1 MQHLRKN
8 FILSGWVCL
17 ILGTGVFFSEAN
29 DSLLIIGTTM
39 SLSGIVLILI
49 GINSNEQ
56 GLNPK
61 EVADWKP
68 SKNDL
73 EEGENSSFENKR
85 IKFRIDT
92 TLDEP
97 IKTSILCGN
106 CSELT
111 IVNNT
116 KPNSFRCPKCKFELW
131 DEEE

>member
-131 DEEE
+131 NEEE

>member
-1 MQHLRKN
+1 MFKN
-8 FILSGWVCL
+8 PES
-17 ILGTGVFFSEAN
+17 
-29 DSLLIIGTTM
+29 
-39 SLSGIVLILI
+39 
-49 GINSNEQ
+49 
-56 GLNPK
+56 
-61 EVADWKP
+61 DWKP

>member
-29 DSLLIIGTTM
+29 ESLLIIGTTM

-73 EEGENSSFENKR
+73 EDGENSSFENKR